1 MAFLDYLPHEL
12 QVVRFHLRFSDKHL
26 QEPLQAPHGLGA
38 VVRHGLVLVAEREG
52 HFPVTACVLVYA
64 LVHDLQEGAVLKG
77 EAGLVV
83 MPCGFEDTIGGALQG
98 GIRDFELIRAGD
110 QFIAFAFTFL
120 PSPSVGGQTGQAGEN
135 VGWTAG
141 EVETE
146 LATDGPAE
154 G

>member
-12 QVVRFHLRFSDKHL
+12 QVVRFHLQFSGKHL

-38 VVRHGLVLVAEREG
+38 VVRHGLVLVVEREG

-64 LVHDLQEGAVLKG
+64 LVHDLQKGAVFKG
-77 EAGLVV
+77 EAGFVV
-83 MPCGFEDTIGGALQG
+83 MPCGFEDT
-98 GIRDFELIRAGD
+98 
-110 QFIAFAFTFL
+110 IAFAFTFL
-120 PSPSVGGQTGQAGEN
+120 PSPSVGGQTGQAGKN
-135 VGWTAG
+135 VGWTTG

>member
-1 MAFLDYLPHEL
+1 MAWARLFGMDWCLS
-12 QVVRFHLRFSDKHL
+12 RK
-26 QEPLQAPHGLGA
+26 
-38 VVRHGLVLVAEREG
+38 REG
-52 HFPVTACVLVYA
+52 HFPVTACILVYA
-64 LVHDLQEGAVLKG
+64 LVHDLQKGAVFKG

-98 GIRDFELIRAGD
+98 GI
-110 QFIAFAFTFL
+110 AFAFTFL
-120 PSPSVGGQTGQAGEN
+120 PSPSVGGQTGQAGKN
-135 VGWTAG
+135 VGWTTG